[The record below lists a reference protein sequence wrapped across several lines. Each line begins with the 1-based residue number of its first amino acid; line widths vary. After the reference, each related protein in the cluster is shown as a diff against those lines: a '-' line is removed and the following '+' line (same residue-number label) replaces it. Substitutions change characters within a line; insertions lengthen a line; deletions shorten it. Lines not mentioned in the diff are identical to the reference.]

1 MRKARSIPL
10 SPEHGV
16 NPTIPV
22 CFWCGKDK
30 NEIALLGRIG
40 GKEDRE
46 APSRMVLDYEPC
58 EDCRRGMARGFTI
71 MEATNDPNAVT
82 SAPIQKGAYP
92 TGRFVVLKDDAAE
105 KIFSA
110 SVVAKRKCFVDPEL
124 FAHLFCTE

>member
-1 MRKARSIPL
+1 MRKTRSIPL
-10 SPEHGV
+10 SPEHGL

-30 NEIALLGRIG
+30 NEIAFLGRIG

-71 MEATNDPNAVT
+71 MEATDDPNAVT
-82 SAPIQKGAYP
+82 STPIQEGAYP

-105 KIFSA
+105 MIFSA
-110 SVVAKRKCFVDPEL
+110 SVVAKRKCLVDPEF
-124 FAHLFCTE
+124 FAHMFCSE